1 VQALVQ
7 ATHQLGTGDLSARTG
22 LPYRPGE
29 LYALAH
35 GFDAM
40 ATSLEQ
46 LTQRHA
52 LILEAVGEGIC
63 GLN

>member
-1 VQALVQ
+1 MQALVQ

-40 ATSLEQ
+40 ETSLKQ
-46 LTQRHA
+46 LTQRTS
-52 LILEAVGEGIC
+52 
-63 GLN
+63 